1 MLSCRQDV
9 GLGLSGLSRICENRA
24 PKALLR
30 RTLRV
35 SCRAR
40 NRGERMETQQ
50 RTHPHSVPIKTA
62 SDYDVL
68 VIGGGHAGIEA
79 ALAAS
84 RLGVRAALIS
94 FRIDKIGE
102 MSCNPCIG
110 GLGKGQIV
118 REIDALGGVM
128 GQIADAT
135 GIQFRMLN
143 TRKGHAVRAPRC
155 QSDRHRYREV
165 ALECVERAEGVDII
179 EGGVKGLVIDETGSP
194 DSPWR
199 VSGVR
204 LDDGRTLTSPAV
216 ILTTGTFLSAI
227 MHIGEEITSGGRVG
241 EAPAEGLSA
250 DLERLGLRLG
260 RLKTGTPPRLEKD
273 SIQWDALETQPGD
286 AVPSPFSW
294 STDLTRFPNLEQV
307 DCHITW
313 TNERTHDIIRDNIHR
328 APMYSGRING
338 IGPRYCPAV
347 EDKIMRFG
355 DRDRHQ
361 LFLEPEGLDT
371 NAIYANGVSTSLP
384 QEIQEEFVHTIP
396 GLEAARFL
404 RFGYAVEYDFV
415 QPSQLSDTLAVRSVS
430 GLFLAGQ
437 INGTSGYEEA
447 AAQGL
452 MAGANAAL
460 WLQERAPFVLE
471 RHEAYIGVLIDDLT
485 ISNPTEPYRM
495 FTSRAE
501 YRLLL
506 RQDNADRRLT
516 ERAGEIG
523 LVDEATVERYRG
535 RKARVSEVRSFLE
548 AKHVA
553 SGKSLAEFLRRP
565 EVNLGTLEADHPELK
580 AFALPRALRET
591 LEVDIKYE
599 GYVTRQL
606 DEVRRMRKH
615 EQTEIPVDLD
625 LGSLTGLATES
636 REKLIELRPRTL
648 GAAGRIAGIRPPDI
662 ALLSVHIRRHVES
675 AKSSAPE

>member
-1 MLSCRQDV
+1 
-9 GLGLSGLSRICENRA
+9 
-24 PKALLR
+24 
-30 RTLRV
+30 
-35 SCRAR
+35 
-40 NRGERMETQQ
+40 MESSQ
-50 RTHPHSVPIKTA
+50 RTHPHPAPSGA
-62 SDYDVL
+62 SFDYDVL

-79 ALAAS
+79 ALAVG
-84 RLGVRAALIS
+84 RLGARAALIS
-94 FRIDKIGE
+94 FRLDKIGE

-118 REIDALGGVM
+118 REIDALGGAM
-128 GQIADAT
+128 AQIADAT

-165 ALECVERAEGVDII
+165 AFERVQNAPGVSLV
-179 EGGVKGLVIDETGSP
+179 EGGVKGLVINETG
-194 DSPWR
+194 DKAAPWR

-204 LDDGRTLTSPAV
+204 LEDGRTLTAAAV

-227 MHIGEEITSGGRVG
+227 MHVGEVITAGGRVD
-241 EAPAEGLSA
+241 ESPATGLSA
-250 DLERLGLRLG
+250 DLERLGLKLG
-260 RLKTGTPPRLEKD
+260 RLKTGTPPRLEGE

-286 AVPSPFSW
+286 EHPSPFSFG
-294 STDLTRFPNLEQV
+294 TDLERFPKLRQIE
-307 DCHITW
+307 CHITW
-313 TNERTHDIIRDNIHR
+313 TNERTHALIRDNIHR

-361 LFLEPEGLDT
+361 LFLEPEGLET

-384 QEIQEEFVHTIP
+384 KEIQEQFVRTIP
-396 GLEAARFL
+396 GLESARFL

-415 QPSQLSDTLAVRSVS
+415 QPSQLADTLAVRSVE

-460 WLQERAPFVLE
+460 WLQDRAPFVLQ

-495 FTSRAE
+495 FTIRAE

-506 RQDNADRRLT
+506 RQDNADRRLM
-516 ERAGEIG
+516 EKAAEIG
-523 LVDEATVERYRG
+523 LLDSVTLESYHQRQVRLAEA
-535 RKARVSEVRSFLE
+535 RSFLDSH
-548 AKHVA
+548 HVE

-565 EVNLGTLEADHPELK
+565 EVNLGTLEADYPELR
-580 AFALPRALRET
+580 AMALPRALRET

-599 GYVTRQL
+599 GYVSRQL
-606 DEVRRMRKH
+606 DEVARMRKREH
-615 EQTEIPVDLD
+615 TEIPVDLD
-625 LGSLTGLATES
+625 LESLTGLASEA

-648 GAAGRIAGIRPPDI
+648 GAAGRIAGIRPPDV
-662 ALLSVHIRRHVES
+662 ALLSVHVERF
-675 AKSSAPE
+675 KREKQPKN